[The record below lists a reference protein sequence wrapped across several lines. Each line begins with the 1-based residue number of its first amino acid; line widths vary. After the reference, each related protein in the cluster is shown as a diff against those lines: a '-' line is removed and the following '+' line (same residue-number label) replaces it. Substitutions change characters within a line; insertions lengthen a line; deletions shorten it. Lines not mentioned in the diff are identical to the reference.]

1 MKSVTLTILA
11 GLLLALIA
19 SQSLGLWFPGGA
31 SIIAPLPLPLIWLA
45 FASDGHFLLIIA
57 LLPSLAFWLWSP
69 GLFRGK
75 ATAPI
80 RSVILLAIG
89 GATSIVWFVGGWRYG
104 LEYQGLAYNVS
115 TALLSAVLA
124 VLTGVLIL
132 RSRKAPSFTL
142 NLIVHFVLFAWL
154 ITYAFPYLGELP

>member
-1 MKSVTLTILA
+1 MKPIVLTILT
-11 GLLLALIA
+11 GLLLALVA
-19 SQSLGLWFPGGA
+19 AQSFGMWEPGGPT
-31 SIIAPLPLPLIWLA
+31 IIAPLPFPWIWLEFTEGA
-45 FASDGHFLLIIA
+45 VLLIIA
-57 LLPSLAFWLWSP
+57 LLPSLAFWIWSP

-75 ATAPI
+75 ATIPV
-80 RSVILLAIG
+80 RSILLYAISVV
-89 GATSIVWFVGGWRYG
+89 ASIVWFVGGWRYG
-104 LEYQGLAYNVS
+104 LEYQGLAYNIS